1 MDTPD
6 LPLRDI
12 HLPAPVPWWP
22 LAPGWWLCMV
32 MAVLALAAAWWWW
45 HGAAARRSRGAALA
59 ELARIEQ
66 DYARDGDGHACAQA
80 LSRLLRRVALLAG
93 HAEAA
98 HCRGADFE
106 RLLASLSKAP
116 APREA
121 LAILDDAPYSPRAA
135 AAIDSARFRD
145 ATASL
150 RPWLARLRLP
160 RQRQKEPAHAAV

>member
-12 HLPAPVPWWP
+12 HLPTPVSWWP
-22 LAPGWWLCMV
+22 LAPGWWFCMG

-45 HGAAARRSRGAALA
+45 QGAAARRTRRAALA

-66 DYARDGDGHACAQA
+66 DFAQDGDGHACAQA

-98 HCRGADFE
+98 HCHGADLE

-116 APREA
+116 APLEA
-121 LAILDDAPYSPRAA
+121 LAVLGDAPYSPRAA

-150 RPWLARLRLP
+150 RPWLIRLHPP
-160 RQRQKEPAHAAV
+160 RGRQNDPTHAAV